1 MGAYDGAE
9 VAELVGLL
17 ILSKINEQ
25 FPQLNFGLY
34 RDDGLAV
41 YKSMRG
47 ATIDLYRKRLIK
59 LFGDLGLK
67 ITLEFRLHRV
77 DFLDA
82 TLDLASN
89 TYKPY
94 RKPDD
99 TPTYIDIKSNH
110 PPAVKKQLPLMIEN
124 RLSSLSSSEQAF
136 NEAAPTYQTALN
148 KSGYKHTLK
157 YRNNENAPNTRC
169 KRTRK
174 RQIVWYNPPF
184 NSAVTTNL
192 GKKFLAL
199 IDKHF
204 PPNKQRE
211 DKLNKIINRH
221 CLKISYRTTQKR
233 T

>member
-1 MGAYDGAE
+1 MGAYNGAE

-34 RDDGLAV
+34 RDDDLAV

-82 TLDLASN
+82 TLDLANN

-99 TPTYIDIKSNH
+99 TPIYIDIKSNH
-110 PPAVKKQLPLMIEN
+110 PPAVKKQLPLMI
-124 RLSSLSSSEQAF
+124 
-136 NEAAPTYQTALN
+136 
-148 KSGYKHTLK
+148 
-157 YRNNENAPNTRC
+157 
-169 KRTRK
+169 
-174 RQIVWYNPPF
+174 
-184 NSAVTTNL
+184 
-192 GKKFLAL
+192 
-199 IDKHF
+199 
-204 PPNKQRE
+204 
-211 DKLNKIINRH
+211 
-221 CLKISYRTTQKR
+221 
-233 T
+233 